1 MKHIIMKSSGES
13 SIYESENLHSLT
25 LNECNKLIG
34 GWIEVYPL
42 PREENTTLPSNS
54 VLIIDEEGLIK
65 GLPINVFAA
74 WRTNRIIVG
83 DIVISKSGI
92 KDGEGGELIGFTD
105 EECEKVMSLI
115 KNFETMTGMGSTNG
129 KE

>member
-13 SIYESENLHSLT
+13 SIYESENLDSLT